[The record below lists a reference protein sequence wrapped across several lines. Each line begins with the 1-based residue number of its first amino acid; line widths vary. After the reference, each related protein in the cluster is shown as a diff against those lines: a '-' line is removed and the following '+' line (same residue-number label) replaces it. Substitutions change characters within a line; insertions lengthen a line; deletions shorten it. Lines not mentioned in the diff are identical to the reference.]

1 MMSKGN
7 FRKIK
12 SKKKENNRMNL
23 KNSKLATSIS
33 MNIRRDLQ
41 MYNPIIQII
50 IYRKDAHMKKPS
62 S

>member
-7 FRKIK
+7 FRRIK

-23 KNSKLATSIS
+23 KNSKLATSIL

-41 MYNPIIQII
+41 MYNHIIQII
-50 IYRKDAHMKKPS
+50 IYRKDAHMKKLLS
-62 S
+62 

>member
-7 FRKIK
+7 FRRIK

-23 KNSKLATSIS
+23 KNSKLATSIL

-41 MYNPIIQII
+41 MHNHIIQII
-50 IYRKDAHMKKPS
+50 ICRKDAHMKKPLS
-62 S
+62 